1 MVQAEK
7 LLSIKS
13 ASMAWSDSSIKK
25 AIKKVT
31 SKLFGRKSK
40 RTDPQTPTEA
50 ISRAQPPAVPDADLA
65 GHDAEET
72 RLNHT
77 TTPEAN
83 SDGQTGTQ
91 PIQNRTAPVA
101 HVFAVPGANS
111 VVQDGGQPAQ
121 DNTVPAAHDDGASG
135 TSLVANSAEQTT
147 ANHRPPVAHAVVA
160 SGADSAGRDQA
171 QQTPGHA
178 TPVPQATAA
187 PPAAAAPHGT
197 ATPQTGSAGHDGG
210 QTTPSGLVA
219 AAVPSSANA
228 RSKSCW
234 DKAFEA
240 LKESDR
246 KVYDDL
252 QAIKDYK
259 LVNPLS

>member
-1 MVQAEK
+1 M
-7 LLSIKS
+7 
-13 ASMAWSDSSIKK
+13 ASSDSSFKK
-25 AIKKVT
+25 GIKKVT
-31 SKLFGRKSK
+31 NKLFGRKSK

-72 RLNHT
+72 RLSHT
-77 TTPEAN
+77 TTPGAN
-83 SDGQTGTQ
+83 SDGQSGTQ
-91 PIQNRTAPVA
+91 PVQNRTAPVA

-111 VVQDGGQPAQ
+111 VGQHGGQPAQ
-121 DNTVPAAHDDGASG
+121 DNTVPAAHDAGAPGMSV
-135 TSLVANSAEQTT
+135 VANGAEQTT

-160 SGADSAGRDQA
+160 PGADSAGRDQA
-171 QQTPGHA
+171 QQTPGHV
-178 TPVPQATAA
+178 TPAPQAAA
-187 PPAAAAPHGT
+187 PSPAAATPHGT
-197 ATPQTGSAGHDGG
+197 AAPQTGSAGHDGG
-210 QTTPSGLVA
+210 QIIPSGLVA
-219 AAVPSSANA
+219 AAAPSSANA

-240 LKESDR
+240 LKESNR

-259 LVNPLS
+259 TVNPLS